1 VFAHPNKNIVVVVA
15 VVVVAIAAFA
25 VVVNAIDLEDH
36 IVSVECGIIIEGA
49 SANTVAESDVIGF
62 PFKFTS
68 GVTTFES
75 KRTVTQYFLVLFHCD
90 IFSIAINS
98 TLFTRN

>member
-62 PFKFTS
+62 PFNFTS

-75 KRTVTQYFLVLFHCD
+75 KRTVTRHFFGSISLRHFLYCNQQYIVH
-90 IFSIAINS
+90 
-98 TLFTRN
+98 